1 MAVVKDA
8 LPAILPILTDIIN
21 SSLLTSAFPSP
32 WKESEIVPT
41 PKDGGDPEVANENR
55 PVSLL
60 PSLSKICERV
70 ALSQFTKYTAKRNCL
85 SGHQSGNKK
94 RHSTETLNILMSDL
108 ALEAM
113 DRKQVTALVLLD
125 LSKAFDN
132 IDHMSLLKKLCAMG
146 TSKETI
152 EWFRSY
158 LIGRKQ
164 SVRIGYETSEP
175 RLVSYGIPQGSILGP
190 ALFNIYIN
198 DLPSVPKVGSLECY
212 VDGSQL
218 YLSFPVRD
226 ATLAADQLTEDLR
239 NIAAWCCKNSLLI
252 NPDKTKL
259 LVLGTPQMLTKILD
273 DLSITLLSKEIT
285 SSKSAKNLGVTMD
298 CNLTYDEHV
307 TQVTSKC
314 IGGRCQINCV
324 QYLFDRRT
332 LITIIDSLIFVK
344 LLFCS
349 SLWAI
354 TTKKNIELLQSVQ
367 TFAVRIVSGTRKFDH
382 VTPILK
388 QLQWL
393 PIIKQLAVRDATMVF
408 KCLNGLAPPYL
419 CQKFK
424 TRSEVHN
431 CNTRNR
437 DRLHIPLCRTA
448 AGQRAFTFR
457 GQKLW
462 NSLPDEFQSTTT
474 SIF

>member
-1 MAVVKDA
+1 MTRD
-8 LPAILPILTDIIN
+8 DQ
-21 SSLLTSAFPSP
+21 
-32 WKESEIVPT
+32 
-41 PKDGGDPEVANENR
+41 G
-55 PVSLL
+55 
-60 PSLSKICERV
+60 
-70 ALSQFTKYTAKRNCL
+70 CL
-85 SGHQSGNKK
+85 
-94 RHSTETLNILMSDL
+94 DL

-113 DRKQVTALVLLD
+113 DRKQVAALVLLD
-125 LSKAFDN
+125 LSKAFDS
-132 IDHMSLLKKLCAMG
+132 IDHMSLLKKLRAVG
-146 TSKETI
+146 TSKEAI

-158 LIGRKQ
+158 LTGRKQ
-164 SVRIGYETSEP
+164 SVRIGCETSEP
-175 RLVSYGIPQGSILGP
+175 RLVSYGVPQGSILGP

-212 VDGSQL
+212 VDDSQL

-226 ATLAADQLTEDLR
+226 ATLAADQLTKDLR

-252 NPDKTKL
+252 KPDKTKL
-259 LVLGTPQMLTKILD
+259 LVLGTPQLLMKIPD

-285 SSKSAKNLGVTMD
+285 SSKSAKNLGVLMD

-307 TQVTSKC
+307 TQLTSKC
-314 IGGRCQINCV
+314 IRSLCQINRV
-324 QYLFDRRT
+324 KYLFDRRT
-332 LITIIDSLIFVK
+332 LITIINSLVFSK
-344 LLFCS
+344 LLYCS
-349 SLWAI
+349 SVWAN
-354 TTKKNIELLQSVQ
+354 TTKKNIELLQTVQ
-367 TFAVRIVSGTRKFDH
+367 NFAARIVSGTRKFDH

-393 PIIKQLAVRDATMVF
+393 PIIKQLTVRDATMVF

-448 AGQRAFTFR
+448 AGQRTFTFR

-462 NSLPDEFQSTTT
+462 NSLPHEFQSITNLDVFKVTIKQNFFKG
-474 SIF
+474 IFGKLSFRYLTL